1 MKNKEILNTL
11 YTETRKS
18 HEEAIHQKIK
28 STMEKIKANKSKL
41 QSIKDS
47 GVYASNEIKTQE
59 AKTREANAKALD
71 DLREDLSKIKL
82 QAIEAGKKKDTEL
95 GALSDLEVANML
107 SVLAISTKS
116 IKEQDLISMYEDGY
130 FNPMLKLGIEA
141 IASEK
146 RYTLQKPNTAADM
159 AQRSF
164 VDSIKSF
171 ANTLAPFE
179 INDNIEVISSVMR
192 LTKNDLNA

>member
-18 HEEAIHQKIK
+18 HEEVIHQKIK

-146 RYTLQKPNTAADM
+146 RYTLQKPNTATEM

>member
-18 HEEAIHQKIK
+18 HEEVIHQKIK
-28 STMEKIKANKSKL
+28 STMEMIKTNKAKL
-41 QSIKDS
+41 QRIKDS
-47 GVYASNEIKTQE
+47 GVYASNEVKTQE

-71 DLREDLSKIKL
+71 DLREDLSKIKQ

-107 SVLAISTKS
+107 SVLAIATKS

-146 RYTLQKPNTAADM
+146 RYILQKPNTAADM